1 MITSGKNFATLR
13 DALTILIDIEY
24 GKASKQVRMAAGK
37 AVDALADTIEAID
50 KEENANVVRLSDHVK
65 EDHGAMKE
73 IDTDSLF
80 RALRP

>member
-1 MITSGKNFATLR
+1 MITSAKNFQTLR
-13 DALTILIDIEY
+13 DALTILIDITY
-24 GKASKQVRMAAGK
+24 GKADIKVRK
-37 AVDALADTIEAID
+37 ATEKAIEVLADAIEEID
-50 KEENANVVRLSDHVK
+50 KANNAKVVRLSDHVK